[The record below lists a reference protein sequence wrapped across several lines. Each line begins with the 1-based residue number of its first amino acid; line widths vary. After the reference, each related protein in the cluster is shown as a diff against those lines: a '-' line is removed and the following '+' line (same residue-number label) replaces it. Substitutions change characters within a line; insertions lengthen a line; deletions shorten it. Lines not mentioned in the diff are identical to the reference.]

1 MAGKLELSMSLT
13 FEEYVSIDNKEETM
27 EIMDDAAIVESV
39 SSPPEEEEEED
50 DDDDEPETEHVSPE
64 GAF

>member
-39 SSPPEEEEEED
+39 SSPPEEE